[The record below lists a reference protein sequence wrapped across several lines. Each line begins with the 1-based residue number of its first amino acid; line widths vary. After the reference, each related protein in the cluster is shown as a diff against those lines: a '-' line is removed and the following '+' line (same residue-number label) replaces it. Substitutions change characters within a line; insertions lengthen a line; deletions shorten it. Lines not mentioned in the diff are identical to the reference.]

1 MSLFELVLAKPEA
14 LDEELSLFYVPRE
27 TSIGRKYFEALVDA
41 QLLTILNQNRVHNF
55 PGSAFDRYTISEQLN
70 HCIEAI
76 HRYAPGIIALRAEPQ
91 MSQDHLNR
99 LHYYFEIL
107 RGTVL
112 DPPEFWLC
120 APLYV
125 QTALKQL
132 NLLIH
137 RFEDYERSEQRL
149 RDGLPPKA
157 HMILGF
163 EERPRYPLADED
175 YLQCTKQLTFGAW
188 YLAYCEVG
196 KPLWDVFQD
205 KDDVIKEAD
214 IRPLHYY
221 SAEGHIEFG
230 ASMGDEEHQKLM
242 APFWQ
247 WWDENDAKLSRL
259 GFTKGDPKNAIGIIP
274 VADLDRTRGRL
285 QGLSENEIRS
295 LIGGYQFMSR
305 VVCHPD
311 EDSRQEVAAAFR
323 ERIPK
328 RLAKR
333 PELARRV
340 NALYQFCVTGE
351 GGGSW
356 VVDLR
361 REPTAYVAPGNVDK
375 PDIKVTMTA
384 ADLLELAYGGI
395 STQMAIVR
403 GKLRFEGPLRLA
415 LEVRQILG

>member
-1 MSLFELVLAKPEA
+1 MSFFELVLAKPEA
-14 LDEELSLFYVPRE
+14 LDEELSLYYRPRD
-27 TSIGRKYFEALVDA
+27 TSIGRKYFDALVEG
-41 QLLTILNQNRVHNF
+41 QSLTILNQNRLHNF
-55 PGSAFDRYTISEQLN
+55 PGGPFDRYTISEQLN
-70 HCIEAI
+70 QCIDAI
-76 HRYAPGIIALRAEPQ
+76 NQYAPGIITLRAESQ

-112 DPPEFWLC
+112 DPPEFWLR
-120 APLYV
+120 APAYV
-125 QTALKQL
+125 QAALKQL

-149 RDGLPPKA
+149 REGLPPKA
-157 HMILGF
+157 HMVLGF
-163 EERPRYPLADED
+163 EERPRYRLADED
-175 YLQCTKQLTFGAW
+175 YLHCTKQLTFGAW

-205 KDDVIKEAD
+205 RDDVIKEAD

-230 ASMGDEEHQKLM
+230 ATMSDEEHARLM
-242 APFWQ
+242 APFWK
-247 WWDENDAKLSRL
+247 WWDENAAKLSRL
-259 GFTKGDPKNAIGIIP
+259 GFEKGDPKNAIGIIP
-274 VADLDRTRGRL
+274 VADLDRTRGRAA
-285 QGLSENEIRS
+285 GLSENEIRE

-305 VVCHPD
+305 VVCHAD
-311 EDSRQEVAAAFR
+311 EARSGDAARAFQ

-333 PELARRV
+333 PEIARRV
-340 NALYQFCVTGE
+340 NALYQFRLIGE
-351 GGGSW
+351 GGGNW

-361 REPTAYVAPGNVDK
+361 GPSAHVAPGRVEK
-375 PDIKVTMTA
+375 PDIEVTMSTTDFM
-384 ADLLELAYGGI
+384 DLAQGAV

-403 GKLRFEGPLRLA
+403 NKLRFDGPMRLA